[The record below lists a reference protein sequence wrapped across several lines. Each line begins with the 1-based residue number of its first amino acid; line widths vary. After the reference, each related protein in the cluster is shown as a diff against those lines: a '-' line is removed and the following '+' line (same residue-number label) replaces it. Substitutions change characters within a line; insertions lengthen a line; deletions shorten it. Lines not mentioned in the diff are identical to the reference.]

1 MEGDEWSIMNAL
13 NGKKRRVSI
22 RVDDGLRHTIHNQAS
37 NRRLS
42 VSSYVTY
49 LVGQA
54 LLVIA
59 QGDLTPLEAIV
70 DRGLYNEEPL
80 QFFINDSDN
89 ELIESLCETYEL
101 SLSELLR
108 RLVYFTSSNESIGKG
123 GSIING

>member
-1 MEGDEWSIMNAL
+1 MEGDEWSIMNTL
-13 NGKKRRVSI
+13 KGKKRRVSI

-89 ELIESLCETYEL
+89 ELIESLCEAFDL

>member
-1 MEGDEWSIMNAL
+1 MEGDEWSIMNTL

-89 ELIESLCETYEL
+89 ELIESLCEAFDL